1 MMNRRWFFT
10 ATGTAFLTA
19 ACAVVRQPQTAAGPR
34 VDLPVTEPQTPD
46 DHFKLLIEW
55 FFVGL
60 NDQIDPML
68 SNATL
73 TDDQLPRDPQ
83 TREARLRPH
92 LETIYRPR
100 FNYRIEMDES
110 LSEEDKLMPSKKL
123 GLRLHQACVL
133 GQLTGLAFAYE
144 TGVLNDSVAFS
155 FEKPDEV
162 PTLGTKHIDWARDTY
177 GLYTGS
183 RTPKREHKNA
193 SKVRPVD
200 LCGEPKGPG
209 TQSQIDE
216 PCPFCFA

>member
-1 MMNRRWFFT
+1 MNRRWFFT

-19 ACAVVRQPQTAAGPR
+19 ACAVVRQPQTGTGPR
-34 VDLPVTEPQTPD
+34 VNLPTAEPKTPD
-46 DHFKLLIEW
+46 EHFGLLIQA

-68 SNATL
+68 RNATL
-73 TDDQLPRDPQ
+73 TDDQLPRDPI

-100 FNYRIEMDES
+100 FDYRIEMDE
-110 LSEEDKLMPSKKL
+110 LSPDKLLPPEKL
-123 GLRLHQACVL
+123 PLRMHQACVL

-144 TGVLNDSVAFS
+144 SGVLNDPQKFS
-155 FEKPDEV
+155 FEKPDDT
-162 PTLGTKHIDWARDTY
+162 PRLQNKHIDWARDSY

-183 RTPKREHKNA
+183 RTPKRAHENA
-193 SKVRPVD
+193 SKARPFI
-200 LCGEPKGPG
+200 LCGEPNGPSG
-209 TQSQIDE
+209 QSQIDE